1 MWLHDQLSSSVVDD
15 VISVAMVADVANI
28 LFLDVA
34 SVAAL
39 LMLPVLLFLPML
51 LASVA
56 VGPVY
61 SLLLLQL
68 LLFDADA
75 DDVATARLA
84 ALFFPRTIPINPT
97 LRAANDHHTLQSS
110 ARARLEP
117 NKKWAYLSTQVLL
130 RVPFNKLQHCINNKF
145 IFLSETNCYHFSP
158 DWRS

>member
-15 VISVAMVADVANI
+15 VIRVAMVADVANI
-28 LFLDVA
+28 LFLDFA

-39 LMLPVLLFLPML
+39 LMLPVLLFSPML

-84 ALFFPRTIPINPT
+84 ALFSLVRFP
-97 LRAANDHHTLQSS
+97 
-110 ARARLEP
+110 
-117 NKKWAYLSTQVLL
+117 
-130 RVPFNKLQHCINNKF
+130 
-145 IFLSETNCYHFSP
+145 
-158 DWRS
+158 

>member
-1 MWLHDQLSSSVVDD
+1 
-15 VISVAMVADVANI
+15 MVADVANV

-39 LMLPVLLFLPML
+39 LMLPVLLFFLML

-75 DDVATARLA
+75 DDVVTARLA
-84 ALFFPRTIPINPT
+84 ALFSLVRFP
-97 LRAANDHHTLQSS
+97 
-110 ARARLEP
+110 
-117 NKKWAYLSTQVLL
+117 
-130 RVPFNKLQHCINNKF
+130 
-145 IFLSETNCYHFSP
+145 
-158 DWRS
+158 